1 MLPAL
6 DIVPLRAQS
15 VGVRRSPQRSCIGCR
30 AVRDKKDLVRVVHTP
45 EDRWELDPK
54 GKLPGRGAYVCP
66 QSECLQE
73 AVKRKAFDR
82 AFRQAVPREAV
93 AALAGAVRDWMMCR
107 QAERTDGGES

>member
-1 MLPAL
+1 ML
-6 DIVPLRAQS
+6 DIPPFQAQS

-45 EDRWELDPK
+45 DDHWELDPR

-66 QSECLQE
+66 EAGCLQE

-82 AFRQAVPREAV
+82 AFRQAVPKEAV
-93 AALAGAVRDWMMCR
+93 AALASAVTDLMINRQNEGAE
-107 QAERTDGGES
+107 AGES